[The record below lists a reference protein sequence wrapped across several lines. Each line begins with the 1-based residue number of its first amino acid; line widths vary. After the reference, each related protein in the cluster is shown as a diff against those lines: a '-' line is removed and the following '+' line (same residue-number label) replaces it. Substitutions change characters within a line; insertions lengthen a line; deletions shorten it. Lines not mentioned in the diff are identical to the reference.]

1 MTRDQPTFFKATI
14 AYDGSAYAG
23 WQVQP
28 GQLTVQGKLE
38 DAVAGVSGN
47 KVGDRRARVTA
58 SGRTDAGVHALAQ
71 VVSFSVAT
79 DLADDVWVRALNA
92 YLPDDIRV
100 LAVEAKPSFHAL
112 REATGKRYRY
122 VIHDAETPN
131 LFHRS
136 YAWRIAEPLKLA
148 PMRQAAEHLLG
159 RHDFSSFEAAG
170 APRAS
175 SVRTIRD
182 LTVRRCDFDPGLVW
196 IEVEADGFLYNM
208 VRNIVGAL
216 ALVGREKK
224 TPEWV
229 REVLACRDRRRAAA
243 TAPAQGLFLLRV
255 DYEEA
260 VSPTSTTSQAGQG
273 GVIQGDGE
281 GATA

>member
-1 MTRDQPTFFKATI
+1 
-14 AYDGSAYAG
+14 
-23 WQVQP
+23 
-28 GQLTVQGKLE
+28 
-38 DAVAGVSGN
+38 
-47 KVGDRRARVTA
+47 
-58 SGRTDAGVHALAQ
+58 
-71 VVSFSVAT
+71 
-79 DLADDVWVRALNA
+79 
-92 YLPDDIRV
+92 
-100 LAVEAKPSFHAL
+100 
-112 REATGKRYRY
+112 
-122 VIHDAETPN
+122 
-131 LFHRS
+131 
-136 YAWRIAEPLKLA
+136 
-148 PMRQAAEHLLG
+148 
-159 RHDFSSFEAAG
+159 
-170 APRAS
+170 
-175 SVRTIRD
+175 
-182 LTVRRCDFDPGLVW
+182 
-196 IEVEADGFLYNM
+196 M